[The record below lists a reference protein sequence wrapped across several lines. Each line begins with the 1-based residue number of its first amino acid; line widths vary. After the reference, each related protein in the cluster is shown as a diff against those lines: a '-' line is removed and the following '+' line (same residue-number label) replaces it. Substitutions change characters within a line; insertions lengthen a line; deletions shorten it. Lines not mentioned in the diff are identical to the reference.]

1 MVDRGLLRARGDPG
15 GGGGGGQA
23 WSGGDGDPGGNEPW
37 GDFGEPSTWSE
48 GTPTGSAAAM
58 AHLGPHIVLSLLQ
71 ILLLP

>member
-15 GGGGGGQA
+15 GGQP

-37 GDFGEPSTWSE
+37 PRGDFGEPSTWSE

>member
-15 GGGGGGQA
+15 GGQP
-23 WSGGDGDPGGNEPW
+23 WSGADGDPGGNEPW

-48 GTPTGSAAAM
+48 GTPTAAAM